1 MLIKLTLYKLLDMN
15 ESFRHK
21 GLRQK
26 LRDQLERKGIRNE
39 NVLDAINTVPR
50 HKFMDSSFVKF
61 SYSDQA
67 FPIGSGQTISQP
79 YTVAFQTELL
89 DVRPLSRVLE
99 VGTGSGYQAAVLAEM
114 GAKVFTIERHREL
127 FLRARTLLNE
137 LEYDV
142 EFFYGDGFK
151 GVPSYAPFDRILIT
165 AAAPEVPQELIDQ
178 LRTGGIMVIP
188 VGSSSGQKM
197 LRIKKTGE
205 NVFERSEH
213 GSFIFVPML
222 KGKAN

>member
-1 MLIKLTLYKLLDMN
+1 MN
-15 ESFRHK
+15 ENFRYK

-26 LRDQLERKGIRNE
+26 LRDQLERKGIRDE
-39 NVLDAINTVPR
+39 RVLDAINTVPR
-50 HKFMDSSFVKF
+50 HKFMDSSFIKF

-89 DVRPLSRVLE
+89 EVKPLNRVLE

-114 GAKVFTIERHREL
+114 GAKVFTIERHRDL
-127 FLRARTLLNE
+127 FLRSRSLLTE

-151 GVPSYAPFDRILIT
+151 GVPSYAPYDRILIT
-165 AAAPEVPQELIDQ
+165 AAAPEIPRELMSQ
-178 LRTGGIMVIP
+178 LKPCGIMVIP
-188 VGSSSGQKM
+188 VGGTSGQEM
-197 LRIKKTGE
+197 LKIKKTGDDDY
-205 NVFERSEH
+205 ERSEH